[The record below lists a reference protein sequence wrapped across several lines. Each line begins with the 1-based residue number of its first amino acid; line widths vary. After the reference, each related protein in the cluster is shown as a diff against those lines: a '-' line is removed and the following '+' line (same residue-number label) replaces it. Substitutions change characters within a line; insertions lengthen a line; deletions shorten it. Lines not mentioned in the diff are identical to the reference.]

1 MYIVTREEINFSS
14 EGPQNI
20 KSITFV
26 GHISSPLAFIKNS
39 RRPLRVLLASA
50 LNMLINEEE
59 RKKKENSRSSEKNGA
74 DEKESQLS
82 WCDVK
87 WKLGEKCWGIP
98 APPCADRGCT
108 DSCSREGKAH

>member
-59 RKKKENSRSSEKNGA
+59 RKKKENLRSSEKNGA

-87 WKLGEKCWGIP
+87 WKLGEKV
-98 APPCADRGCT
+98 ADRA
-108 DSCSREGKAH
+108 K